1 MTQANENAKGE
12 MEEAY
17 GERRTGAIHNY
28 RAKDKV
34 RGKYIALTLEEIPE
48 EQLVKLLADDIHL
61 TIPLEEFLD
70 NLTLEK
76 RNPFDPNA
84 VALKDG
90 DALALDEESDEDE
103 DRFILKDDKDC

>member
-1 MTQANENAKGE
+1 MVA
-12 MEEAY
+12 
-17 GERRTGAIHNY
+17 H
-28 RAKDKV
+28 KV
-34 RGKYIALTLEEIPE
+34 GKLEGIPE
-48 EQLVKLLADDIHL
+48 EELVKLVARDTHL

-84 VALKDG
+84 VALRDG

-103 DRFILKDDKDC
+103 DRFILKNDQDC